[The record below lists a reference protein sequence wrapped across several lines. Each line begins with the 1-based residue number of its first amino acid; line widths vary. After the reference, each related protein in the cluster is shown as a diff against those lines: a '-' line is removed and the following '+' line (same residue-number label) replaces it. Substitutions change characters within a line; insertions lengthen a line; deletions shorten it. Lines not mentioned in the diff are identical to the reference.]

1 MWMYI
6 YLLWDHGRNSNFAWN
21 AILLP
26 DSMRLEIGCRDQTVT
41 SRPATPTVPAA
52 TPPPQPAATP
62 KSGGKRRRVD
72 ESDGDIVDIGR
83 QLLDEVRAT
92 SRAATTASSA
102 STSST
107 AAVATATVLVEE
119 VSVTLRAKE
128 FSAQADLLKEQLR
141 TLPDECSGV
150 RDMLTT
156 NLSLV
161 LRKLCSVTGGMQ
173 TSPQA

>member
-1 MWMYI
+1 M
-6 YLLWDHGRNSNFAWN
+6 
-21 AILLP
+21 
-26 DSMRLEIGCRDQTVT
+26 
-41 SRPATPTVPAA
+41 
-52 TPPPQPAATP
+52 
-62 KSGGKRRRVD
+62 
-72 ESDGDIVDIGR
+72 
-83 QLLDEVRAT
+83 
-92 SRAATTASSA
+92 
-102 STSST
+102 